1 MTRRAQRA
9 RRKNGVCNG
18 LIVQAAANYSGSW
31 GVIGTTGALAFK
43 LTAFSVKLR
52 AGRRVCRSR
61 MKNWLVPFVIRLL
74 GRLPLSAGR
83 ALGALVGWLLWYS
96 NSRPAKITRE
106 NLQIGRASCS
116 DMVKFMAVG

>member
-1 MTRRAQRA
+1 
-9 RRKNGVCNG
+9 
-18 LIVQAAANYSGSW
+18 
-31 GVIGTTGALAFK
+31 
-43 LTAFSVKLR
+43 
-52 AGRRVCRSR
+52 

-106 NLQIGRASCS
+106 NLHLCWPELSERERERLGRLSLMETGKTAPEAAAVWTRPKQWLQRKIVAVRSEERRVGKEGRAWR
-116 DMVKFMAVG
+116 

>member
-31 GVIGTTGALAFK
+31 GVIGTTGALAVK

-52 AGRRVCRSR
+52 AGRRVCRRR
-61 MKNWLVPFVIRLL
+61 MKNWVVGFVIRLL

-83 ALGALVGWLLWYS
+83 AVGALVGGVRGCLDR
-96 NSRPAKITRE
+96 RP
-106 NLQIGRASCS
+106 
-116 DMVKFMAVG
+116 